1 MILKCIWGFSAEE
14 IAVAGVHTVLL
25 MTSGAISNQ
34 KPKIQHAARIPAMPM
49 LYTPILGHCFL
60 SHSHISL
67 VLFWRIKKSSSIYHV
82 LSYIWNKWNSIRVF
96 AIQVAQHRI
105 PEWKNK
111 RLFCRK
117 LKKAANLPDFSVLS
131 TLWYFPHPAF
141 FWNWWTVMKR
151 NVFKGLLQK
160 FEQGCTE
167 MPKVRANVKPP
178 RIEATWLWREILQK
192 AMMSIQ
198 KQYIILYI
206 YIWHV
211 CQFFHILSIFL
222 TPCPPFGW
230 LI

>member
-1 MILKCIWGFSAEE
+1 
-14 IAVAGVHTVLL
+14 
-25 MTSGAISNQ
+25 
-34 KPKIQHAARIPAMPM
+34 MPM

-67 VLFWRIKKSSSIYHV
+67 VLFWIKKSSSIYHV

-198 KQYIILYI
+198 KQYIILYTYI
-206 YIWHV
+206 YMTCLSILSYS
-211 CQFFHILSIFL
+211 FHISHSLSTL
-222 TPCPPFGW
+222 W
-230 LI
+230 MADLISHLHISRKFQARQDKTREG